1 MNMNKGHFGYMRA
14 GVSFV
19 LHKLHKFVQSDEK
32 DRAAFLDTEKT
43 GTYNEVSSI
52 QSRTSGGENS
62 RLTVRQKDAQALEK
76 PA

>member
-1 MNMNKGHFGYMRA
+1 MNKGHFGYMRA

-32 DRAAFLDTEKT
+32 DRADFLDTEKT

-52 QSRTSGGENS
+52 QSRTSV
-62 RLTVRQKDAQALEK
+62 L
-76 PA
+76 

>member
-32 DRAAFLDTEKT
+32 DRAAFLDTKKT

-62 RLTVRQKDAQALEK
+62 CVTGRQKDTQALKK
-76 PA
+76 PV

>member
-1 MNMNKGHFGYMRA
+1 MNMNKGYFGYMRA

-19 LHKLHKFVQSDEK
+19 LHKLHKLVQSDEK

-52 QSRTSGGENS
+52 QSRTSEGENS
-62 RLTVRQKDAQALEK
+62 RLTGRQKDAQALKK

>member
-1 MNMNKGHFGYMRA
+1 MRA

-43 GTYNEVSSI
+43 GVN
-52 QSRTSGGENS
+52 SGQTEDDN
-62 RLTVRQKDAQALEK
+62 L
-76 PA
+76 

>member
-1 MNMNKGHFGYMRA
+1 MNMNKEHFDYMRA
-14 GVSFV
+14 GVAFV
-19 LHKLHKFVQSDEK
+19 LRKLHKFVQSDEK
-32 DRAAFLDTEKT
+32 DRAALKKKKKT

-62 RLTVRQKDAQALEK
+62 RLTGRQKDAQALKK

>member
-1 MNMNKGHFGYMRA
+1 MRA

-52 QSRTSGGENS
+52 
-62 RLTVRQKDAQALEK
+62 
-76 PA
+76 